1 MYVVIGLGN
10 PGNKY
15 KGTRHNVGFDTID
28 CIAQRNNT
36 KINKIKF
43 KSIYGETQIGG
54 QKVLLV
60 KPQTYMNRSGESVL
74 DIYNF
79 YKIPLENIIVVVDD
93 VDIKFGSLRIRT
105 KGSAGT
111 HNGMKSIIYLLQSDD
126 FPRIKIGV
134 GKPNE
139 HQDLADF
146 VLSGFSKDDRIYID
160 STIEQAAK
168 AVEKIITDGVNHA
181 MNEFNTNNDSPGE

>member
-1 MYVVIGLGN
+1 MYAVIGLGN
-10 PGNKY
+10 PGSKY

-36 KINKIKF
+36 KVTKIKF
-43 KSIYGETQIGG
+43 KAVYGETQIGS

-74 DIYNF
+74 EIINF
-79 YKIPLENIIVVVDD
+79 YKIPIENIIVIVDD
-93 VDIKFGSLRIRT
+93 VDIKFGSLRIRA

-111 HNGMKSIIYLLQSDD
+111 HNGMKSIIYLIQSDN
-126 FPRIKIGV
+126 FPRVKIGV

-139 HQDLADF
+139 HIDLADF
-146 VLSGFSKDDRIYID
+146 VLGGFSKDDRISID
-160 STIEQAAK
+160 NTIEQAAK
-168 AVEKIITDGVNHA
+168 AVEKIITSGINAA
-181 MNEFNTNNDSPGE
+181 MNEFNISIESPGI

>member
-1 MYVVIGLGN
+1 MYAVIGLGN

-28 CIAQRNNT
+28 CIAQRNGA
-36 KINKIKF
+36 KVNKIKF
-43 KSIYGETQIGG
+43 KAVYGETQIGG
-54 QKVLLV
+54 EKVLLV
-60 KPQTYMNRSGESVL
+60 KPQTYMNNSGESVL

-79 YKIPLENIIVVVDD
+79 FKMPLENIIVVLDD

-111 HNGMKSIIYLLQSDD
+111 HNGMKSIIYLLQSDS
-126 FPRIKIGV
+126 FPRVKIGI

-146 VLSGFSKDDRIYID
+146 VLSGFSKDDRICID
-160 STIEQAAK
+160 STIEQAAE
-168 AVEKIITDGVNHA
+168 AVERIITNGINTA
-181 MNEFNTNNDSPGE
+181 MNEFNANIDSPGA

>member
-1 MYVVIGLGN
+1 MYAVIGLGN
-10 PGNKY
+10 PGIKY

-28 CIAQRNNT
+28 CIAQRNNA

-43 KSIYGETQIGG
+43 KAVYGETQIGG
-54 QKVLLV
+54 EKVLLV
-60 KPQTYMNRSGESVL
+60 KPQTYMNNSGESVL

-79 YKIPLENIIVVVDD
+79 FKVPLENIIVIVDD
-93 VDIKFGSLRIRT
+93 VDIKFGFLRIRT

-111 HNGMKSIIYLLQSDD
+111 HNGMKSIIYLLQSES
-126 FPRIKIGV
+126 FPRVKIGI

-146 VLSGFSKDDRIYID
+146 VLSGFSKDDRICID
-160 STIEQAAK
+160 KTIEQAAE
-168 AVEKIITDGVNHA
+168 AVERIITDGINSA
-181 MNEFNTNNDSPGE
+181 MNDFNINTESLGI

>member
-1 MYVVIGLGN
+1 MYAVIGLGN

-28 CIAQRNNT
+28 CIAERNNV

-43 KSIYGETQIGG
+43 KSVFGETQIGG
-54 QKVLLV
+54 KKVLLV

-74 DIYNF
+74 ELYNY
-79 YKIPLENIIVVVDD
+79 YKIPLENIIVIVDD
-93 VDIKFGSLRIRT
+93 IDIKFGALRIRK

-111 HNGMKSIIYLLQSDD
+111 HNGMKSIIYLLQSDN

-139 HQDLADF
+139 NQDLADF
-146 VLSGFSKDDRIYID
+146 VLSGFSKEERAYID
-160 STIEQAAK
+160 LTIEQAAK
-168 AVEKIITDGVNHA
+168 AVEKIVTSGIDIG
-181 MNEFNTNNDSPGE
+181 MNEFNNIINSPGI

>member
-1 MYVVIGLGN
+1 MYAVIGLGN
-10 PGNKY
+10 PGSKY

-28 CIAQRNNT
+28 CIAQRNNV
-36 KINKIKF
+36 KITKIKF
-43 KSIYGETQIGG
+43 KAVYGETQIGG
-54 QKVLLV
+54 EKVLLV

-74 DIYNF
+74 EVYNF
-79 YKIPLENIIVVVDD
+79 FKIPLENIIVILDD

-111 HNGMKSIIYLLQSDD
+111 HNGMKSIIYLLQSDN
-126 FPRIKIGV
+126 FPRVKIGV

-146 VLSGFSKDDRIYID
+146 VLSGFSKDDRICVD

-168 AVEKIITDGVNHA
+168 AVEKIITNGINTA
-181 MNEFNTNNDSPGE
+181 MNEFNINIDSPGI

>member
-1 MYVVIGLGN
+1 MYAVIGLGN

-28 CIAQRNNT
+28 CIAQRNGA
-36 KINKIKF
+36 KVNKIKF
-43 KSIYGETQIGG
+43 KAVYGETQIGG
-54 QKVLLV
+54 EKVLLV
-60 KPQTYMNRSGESVL
+60 KPQTYMNNSGESVL

-79 YKIPLENIIVVVDD
+79 FKMPLENIIVILDD

-111 HNGMKSIIYLLQSDD
+111 HNGMKSIIYLLQSDS
-126 FPRIKIGV
+126 FPRVKIGI

-146 VLSGFSKDDRIYID
+146 VLSGFSKDDRICID
-160 STIEQAAK
+160 STIEQAAE
-168 AVEKIITDGVNHA
+168 AVERIIANGINIA
-181 MNEFNTNNDSPGE
+181 MNEFNANIDSPGA